1 MRYSS
6 GMMTLDTYMLNMG
19 RGESQRKL
27 DFCRRCGTSWN
38 LLRQVARGQ
47 KSPSVT
53 MCIAIER
60 GTRGDVRCETLRPDI
75 DWLYLKR
82 RK

>member
-1 MRYSS
+1 MD
-6 GMMTLDTYMLNMG
+6 LDTYMLNMG
-19 RGESQRKL
+19 RGASQRKL
-27 DFCRRCGTSWN
+27 DFIGRCGTSWN

-47 KSPSVT
+47 KRPSVT

-60 GTRGDVRCETLRPDI
+60 GTRGAVRCESLRPDV
-75 DWLYLKR
+75 DWAYLKR